1 MEENEV
7 VEVEAK
13 EKKRKPKFFIYLE
26 IIGPVFITYSFYSIQ
41 SPQSVL
47 HVFSDRIYYMK

>member
-13 EKKRKPKFFIYLE
+13 EKKTKPKFFIYLE
-26 IIGPVFITYSFYSIQ
+26 IIGPVTYSFYSIQ
-41 SPQSVL
+41 SPQSVV

>member
-7 VEVEAK
+7 VELKPE

-26 IIGPVFITYSFYSIQ
+26 ITDPVFIT
-41 SPQSVL
+41 
-47 HVFSDRIYYMK
+47 

>member
-26 IIGPVFITYSFYSIQ
+26 IIDPVFIT
-41 SPQSVL
+41 
-47 HVFSDRIYYMK
+47 